1 MTIKERIEQIQ
12 ERVKE
17 SRMPWKVEERYDIY
31 AVNDI
36 EFLLSVIG
44 LLMEKREEHWQTVE
58 NLKVALTAMIV
69 EGERTIKDC
78 GEIIEFSNHL
88 QQSALFNK

>member
-17 SRMPWKVEERYDIY
+17 SQMPWKVEERYDIY
-31 AVNDI
+31 AVADI

-58 NLKVALTAMIV
+58 RLKDILAVVISKGEKAIGEYIEAVA
-69 EGERTIKDC
+69 RKDT
-78 GEIIEFSNHL
+78 
-88 QQSALFNK
+88 